1 MSTARSSG
9 LIGPGTVV
17 VSAYP
22 NYLSGCS
29 IISDSANTG
38 TLTVYDSADGVTNMT
53 DARILARVT
62 ATTTTGSNSLT
73 IVLPIR
79 AEIGLTAVVSGTGT
93 PKAVVIFGG
102 AS

>member
-17 VSAYP
+17 VSSYP
-22 NYLSGCS
+22 NFVSGCS
-29 IISDSANTG
+29 VISDSTNVA
-38 TLTVYDSADGVTNMT
+38 TLTVYDSNDGVTNMV
-53 DARILARVT
+53 DSKILARVT
-62 ATTTTGSNSLT
+62 ATVTTGSNSLT

-79 AEIGLTAVVSGTGT
+79 AETGITAVVSGAGT
-93 PKAVVIFGG
+93 PKGIVIYGG